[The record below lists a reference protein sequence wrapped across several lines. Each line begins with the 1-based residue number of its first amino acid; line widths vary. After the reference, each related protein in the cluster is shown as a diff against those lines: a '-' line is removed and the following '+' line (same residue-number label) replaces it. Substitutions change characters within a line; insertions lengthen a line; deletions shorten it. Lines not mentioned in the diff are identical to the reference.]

1 MPSSA
6 EGWLEIEKGFTSKFP
21 RAVGA
26 IDGKHIILKCPP
38 KSGSDYF
45 NYKKHFS
52 IVLMAVVNSKYKF
65 IFADI
70 GAQGRISD
78 GGIFRNTLL
87 WNMISHNTLNL
98 PPSHPLPGSN
108 IDMPYVFLG
117 DGAFALHA
125 HIMKPYPGNHDR
137 NSPERIFN
145 KKLSGSR
152 VIVENTFGI
161 LASRFQIFKR
171 PIELCPDKASVI
183 TMTCILLHNYL
194 ISSKTSSQIYSPQGT
209 VDLYDDFDTLIRPGS
224 WREEVT
230 SANAIQKLPQIPRRA
245 AASANQVRE
254 EFKNYFYNMR

>member
-1 MPSSA
+1 
-6 EGWLEIEKGFTSKFP
+6 
-21 RAVGA
+21 
-26 IDGKHIILKCPP
+26 
-38 KSGSDYF
+38 
-45 NYKKHFS
+45 
-52 IVLMAVVNSKYKF
+52 MAVVDSKYKF

-78 GGIFRNTLL
+78 GGIFRNTVF
-87 WNMISHNTLNL
+87 WDMISNNTLNL
-98 PPSHPLPGSN
+98 PAPHPLPGSN

-117 DGAFALHA
+117 DGAFALHT

-145 KKLSGSR
+145 KTLSGSR
-152 VIVENTFGI
+152 VVVENTFGI

-183 TMTCILLHNYL
+183 TLTCILLHNYL

-209 VDLYDDFDTLIRPGS
+209 ADVYDNNGTLIRPGS
-224 WREEVT
+224 WREEITST
-230 SANAIQKLPQIPRRA
+230 SAIKNVAPIARRA

-254 EFKNYFYNMR
+254 GFKNYFFNLH